1 MTAWIL
7 LLTLATGV
15 SGPIQVDE
23 EACRMTEYMVSQ
35 GLPVSVR
42 LEDDSVVEVTE
53 AVCQPPQYEAWA
65 GS

>member
-23 EACRMTEYMVSQ
+23 EACRMTEYMIRN
-35 GLPVSVR
+35 GLPVSVQ
-42 LEDDSVVEVTE
+42 LEDDSIVEVVD
-53 AVCQPPQYEAWA
+53 AVCTQEAGA
-65 GS
+65 